1 MLDAG
6 ELSEQREL
14 MALCRAG
21 ESAGALSPS
30 YWRKLEREWGPRFF
44 QRLLFVMTRREFE
57 PQEAKEIWLAAL
69 EHRRWLAQRLGR
81 DPGMLVTL
89 CDYLGEKQGLLRDP
103 LLLELELLVQKE
115 EASLR
120 DELTGLFNRRFFNSI
135 LAKQTAASR
144 RLEIPFGLL
153 MMDLD
158 NFKAYNDRFGHLAGD
173 RVLVDLAS
181 VLVHN
186 ARDGDF
192 LVRYG
197 GEEFAAVL
205 PGVDREQALAAA
217 ERQRQAVAQ
226 FNFAGQEEMPSGN
239 LTISVGVATFP
250 DDACDPFELVQRADQ
265 ALYWAKHCG
274 RNQVRPVPADR
285 RRHVRIPFHAPAF
298 FRVLKNGRQ
307 EYYPGEVRD
316 ISLGGVRMLSDQAVA
331 KGASLELLVQVSQP
345 KARLIL
351 EAVSVR
357 VASPQGTERRY
368 ELGLSI
374 PASQRHPHWRR
385 LVEQNLAH

>member
-1 MLDAG
+1 
-6 ELSEQREL
+6 

-21 ESAGALSPS
+21 ESAEALSLEH
-30 YWRKLEREWGPRFF
+30 WQELERDWGPRLF
-44 QRLLFVMTRREFE
+44 QQLLFVMTRRKFE
-57 PQEAKEIWLAAL
+57 PHEAKEIWLAAV
-69 EHRRWLAQRLGR
+69 EHRRWLAGRLER
-81 DPGMLVTL
+81 DPGMLVAL
-89 CDYLGEKQGLLRDP
+89 CDYLGEKKGLLKEP
-103 LLLELELLVQKE
+103 LLLELEALAQKE

-135 LAKQTAASR
+135 LVKQTAASR

-158 NFKAYNDRFGHLAGD
+158 NFKSYNDRFGHLAGD

-205 PGVDREQALAAA
+205 PGADREQALAAA
-217 ERQRQAVAQ
+217 ERQRKAVEQ

-250 DDACDPFELVQRADQ
+250 ADASDPFELVQRADQ

-274 RNQVRPVPADR
+274 RDQVRPVPADR
-285 RRHVRIPFHAPAF
+285 RRHVRIPFQAKVF
-298 FRVLKNGRQ
+298 FRVLKNGRH

-316 ISLGGVRMLSDQAVA
+316 ISLGGMRMLSERAVE
-331 KGASLELLVQVSQP
+331 KGASLELLLQASQLNR
-345 KARLIL
+345 RLTL

-357 VASPQGTERRY
+357 VAAFQGKEHHY
-368 ELGLSI
+368 ELGLAI
-374 PASQRHPHWRR
+374 PASQRHPYWRQ
-385 LVEQNLAH
+385 LVEQNLGH